1 MLAGELLS
9 KVKKIEIKTRRLV
22 DEITGGAYHSV
33 FKGRGIEF
41 SEVREYTPED
51 DVRDID
57 WNVTARMGSPFI
69 KKYSEERELTV
80 MLAVDASASGL
91 FGAGEK
97 DKREQM
103 IEAAALL
110 AFSAIRNNDKVGL
123 LIFTDETE
131 LYLPPR
137 SGRKH
142 VLRVIRELVAME
154 PKHRGTDIGKALES
168 LAETLK
174 KKSVIF
180 LVSDFID
187 DKDYEKSLKIVN
199 RKHDLIAVR
208 VLDDAELH
216 LPKLYGMSI
225 EGAESGE
232 VCDFDADGA
241 GSAAYDAA
249 APEIHDADKGNCR
262 RAKVDMVDIR
272 CNEDLVKPLMAFFRT
287 RRGKM
292 SAGRV

>member
-1 MLAGELLS
+1 M
-9 KVKKIEIKTRRLV
+9 
-22 DEITGGAYHSV
+22 
-33 FKGRGIEF
+33 
-41 SEVREYTPED
+41 
-51 DVRDID
+51 
-57 WNVTARMGSPFI
+57 
-69 KKYSEERELTV
+69 
-80 MLAVDASASGL
+80 
-91 FGAGEK
+91 
-97 DKREQM
+97 
-103 IEAAALL
+103 
-110 AFSAIRNNDKVGL
+110 
-123 LIFTDETE
+123 
-131 LYLPPR
+131 
-137 SGRKH
+137 
-142 VLRVIRELVAME
+142 
-154 PKHRGTDIGKALES
+154 
-168 LAETLK
+168 
-174 KKSVIF
+174 IF

-199 RKHDLIAVR
+199 RKHDLIVVR

-232 VCDFDADGA
+232 VFDFDADGS

-249 APEIHDADKGNCR
+249 AQEIHDANKETCR

>member
-1 MLAGELLS
+1 M
-9 KVKKIEIKTRRLV
+9 
-22 DEITGGAYHSV
+22 
-33 FKGRGIEF
+33 
-41 SEVREYTPED
+41 
-51 DVRDID
+51 
-57 WNVTARMGSPFI
+57 
-69 KKYSEERELTV
+69 
-80 MLAVDASASGL
+80 
-91 FGAGEK
+91 
-97 DKREQM
+97 
-103 IEAAALL
+103 
-110 AFSAIRNNDKVGL
+110 
-123 LIFTDETE
+123 
-131 LYLPPR
+131 
-137 SGRKH
+137 
-142 VLRVIRELVAME
+142 IRELVAME

-216 LPKLYGMSI
+216 LPKLYGMGI

-232 VCDFDADGA
+232 VFDFDADGS

-249 APEIHDADKGNCR
+249 AQEIHDANKETCR

>member
-1 MLAGELLS
+1 MPLSSAEWSDGGGLSINQWEFVAMLAGELLS

-103 IEAAALL
+103 IEAAA
-110 AFSAIRNNDKVGL
+110 
-123 LIFTDETE
+123 
-131 LYLPPR
+131 
-137 SGRKH
+137 
-142 VLRVIRELVAME
+142 
-154 PKHRGTDIGKALES
+154 
-168 LAETLK
+168 
-174 KKSVIF
+174 
-180 LVSDFID
+180 
-187 DKDYEKSLKIVN
+187 
-199 RKHDLIAVR
+199 
-208 VLDDAELH
+208 H
-216 LPKLYGMSI
+216 LN
-225 EGAESGE
+225 
-232 VCDFDADGA
+232 
-241 GSAAYDAA
+241 
-249 APEIHDADKGNCR
+249 H
-262 RAKVDMVDIR
+262 
-272 CNEDLVKPLMAFFRT
+272 
-287 RRGKM
+287 
-292 SAGRV
+292 

>member
-1 MLAGELLS
+1 MSAGELLS

-80 MLAVDASASGL
+80 MLAVDASTSGL

-154 PKHRGTDIGKALES
+154 PRRRGTDIGKALES

-180 LVSDFID
+180 LVSDFLD

-208 VLDDAELH
+208 VLDEAELH
-216 LPKLYGMSI
+216 LPKLYGI
-225 EGAESGE
+225 TLEGAENGALL
-232 VCDFDADGA
+232 DFEADGR

-249 APEIHDADKGNCR
+249 ARNLHDANREACR

-272 CNEDLVKPLMAFFRT
+272 CNEDLVRPLMAFFRT

-292 SAGRV
+292 SAGRA

>member
-232 VCDFDADGA
+232 VFDFDADGS
-241 GSAAYDAA
+241 GSAA
-249 APEIHDADKGNCR
+249 
-262 RAKVDMVDIR
+262 
-272 CNEDLVKPLMAFFRT
+272 
-287 RRGKM
+287 
-292 SAGRV
+292 

>member
-1 MLAGELLS
+1 MSAGELLS

-154 PKHRGTDIGKALES
+154 PKHHGTNIGKALES

-208 VLDDAELH
+208 VLDDAELN
-216 LPKLYGMSI
+216 LPKLYGMCI
-225 EGAESGE
+225 EDAESGE
-232 VCDFDADGA
+232 VFDFDANGS
-241 GSAAYDAA
+241 GSAAYGAA
-249 APEIHDADKGNCR
+249 AQELHEANREACR

-272 CNEDLVKPLMAFFRT
+272 CNEDLVKPLMAFFQT

>member
-110 AFSAIRNNDKVGL
+110 AFSAIRNNDKVG
-123 LIFTDETE
+123 
-131 LYLPPR
+131 
-137 SGRKH
+137 
-142 VLRVIRELVAME
+142 
-154 PKHRGTDIGKALES
+154 HRGTDIGKALES

-232 VCDFDADGA
+232 VFDFDADGS

-249 APEIHDADKGNCR
+249 AQEIHDANKETCR

>member
-1 MLAGELLS
+1 MSAGELLS

-80 MLAVDASASGL
+80 MLAVDASTSGL

-154 PKHRGTDIGKALES
+154 PRRRGTDIGKALES

-180 LVSDFID
+180 LVSDFLD

-208 VLDDAELH
+208 VLDEAELH
-216 LPKLYGMSI
+216 LPKLYGI
-225 EGAESGE
+225 TLEGAENGA
-232 VCDFDADGA
+232 VLDFEADGR

-249 APEIHDADKGNCR
+249 ARNLHDANREACR

-272 CNEDLVKPLMAFFRT
+272 CNEDLVRPLMAFFRT

-292 SAGRV
+292 SAGRA